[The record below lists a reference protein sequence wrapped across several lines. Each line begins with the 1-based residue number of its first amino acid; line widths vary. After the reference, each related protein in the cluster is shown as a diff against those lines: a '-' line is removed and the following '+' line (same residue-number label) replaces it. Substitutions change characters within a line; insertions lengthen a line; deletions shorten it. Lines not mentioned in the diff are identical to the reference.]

1 MGLLEV
7 LYSTKLN
14 GFNPWSF
21 GDILLLSGN
30 VNLVCCCVPKFL
42 FILSMDVPVR
52 MVVSWDNPGPLR
64 PMKVNQ

>member
-14 GFNPWSF
+14 GFNPWWS

-42 FILSMDVPVR
+42 FILSMDVPER
-52 MVVSWDNPGPLR
+52 MVAQLG
-64 PMKVNQ
+64 

>member
-42 FILSMDVPVR
+42 FILSMDVPV
-52 MVVSWDNPGPLR
+52 
-64 PMKVNQ
+64 